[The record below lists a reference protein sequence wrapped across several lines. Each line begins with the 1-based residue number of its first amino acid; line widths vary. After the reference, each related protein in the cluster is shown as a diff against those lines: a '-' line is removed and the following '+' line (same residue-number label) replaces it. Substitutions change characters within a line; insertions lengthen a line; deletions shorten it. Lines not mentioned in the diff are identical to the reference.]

1 MNARTIRVVVAD
13 DQPMVLAG
21 LTMMLGLEDDIEV
34 VASVADGEQAVA
46 VARDLRPDVVCLD
59 IRMPRMDGIT
69 AARQL
74 CGPDVE
80 DKVPVLVLTTFDI
93 DEYLFGALEAGV
105 SGFLLKDA
113 EPHVVADA
121 VRAVAAGHGT
131 IADSLTKRVLGE
143 LVSRRRTQPV
153 TAARGSDLLT
163 PRELDIVLLLAE
175 GRSNDDIARALIVET
190 STVKSH
196 LARIL
201 PKLGVSSRLQVA
213 VWAYQNGLVEVGG

>member
-1 MNARTIRVVVAD
+1 MSARTIRVVVAD

-175 GRSNDDIARALIVET
+175 GRSNDDIARALVVET

-201 PKLGVSSRLQVA
+201 PKLGVSSRLQAA